1 MLLDLAF
8 LEMDLAEN
16 HLDLANR
23 EMDHVSKQ
31 MDYVA
36 IKTICIRKYLDDS
49 NRFLAFITV
58 FLSDFSEGKDDFSGY
73 LYR

>member
-49 NRFLAFITV
+49 NRFLDFIIV
-58 FLSDFSEGKDDFSGY
+58 FLNDFSEEKDDFSGY